1 VSCSCREG
9 KRLSLIQTRA
19 IDSLIAFLKEN
30 PEAFLLIL
38 EVVNSFRPTDT
49 ERVKAERI
57 FLAVK
62 DILELGLLSYSK
74 AEKVLKILKEFFIEG
89 SDKQRG
95 DFLEIL
101 VSKMGPFTFKG
112 RFKRVNQCR
121 VYKGKEKLSDKEI
134 DVAFS
139 GKEVLELHECKVNM
153 VRQWRDPLTK
163 KGKRG
168 GKLHFLNSLPVVCG
182 GEKRVIPCTTG
193 LDGEL
198 GAEYVRLVFKFY
210 GFKRIKVIGR
220 REIFEKLI
228 ERLRR

>member
-1 VSCSCREG
+1 MSCSCRKG
-9 KRLSLIQTRA
+9 KKLSSIETKSIEKLIN
-19 IDSLIAFLKEN
+19 FLKEN

-62 DILELGLLSYSK
+62 DMLELGLLSYSR
-74 AEKVLKILKEFFIEG
+74 AEKVLKILKEFFISG

-101 VSKMGPFTFKG
+101 VSKIGPFTFRGK
-112 RFKRVNQCR
+112 FKRVNQCR
-121 VYKGKEKLSDKEI
+121 IYKGKKKLSDKEI

-139 GKEVLELHECKVNM
+139 GKGALELHECKVNM
-153 VRQWRDPLTK
+153 VRQWRDPLNK
-163 KGKRG
+163 RGKRG
-168 GKLHFLNSLPVVCG
+168 GKLHFLNLLPQECENGKKVV
-182 GEKRVIPCTTG
+182 PCTTG

-198 GAEYVRLVFKFY
+198 AAEYIRLVFKFY
-210 GFKRIKVIGR
+210 GFKKIKVIGR

-228 ERLRR
+228 ERLKR

>member
-1 VSCSCREG
+1 MSCSCRKG
-9 KRLSLIQTRA
+9 KALSSIETKAIEELIK
-19 IDSLIAFLKEN
+19 FLKEN

-101 VSKMGPFTFKG
+101 VSKVGPFTFRG
-112 RFKRVNQCR
+112 GFRRVNQCR
-121 VYKGKEKLSDKEI
+121 VFKGKKKLSDKEI

-153 VRQWRDPLTK
+153 VRQWRDPLSK
-163 KGKRG
+163 KSKRG
-168 GKLHFLNSLPVVCG
+168 GKLYFLNSLPEECRNG
-182 GEKRVIPCTTG
+182 KRVIPCTTG

-198 GAEYVRLVFKFY
+198 ASEYVRLVFKFY

-220 REIFEKLI
+220 KEIFEKLI